1 MSGVVAVD
9 LICSEVCVYV
19 FWSFVVDVWFRVD
32 MWVHLGACAEDVE
45 VGDVEDFEVF
55 HEGLGVCSWGD
66 VLDESDDL
74 FLGSDEWLDV
84 CLVGVCCSPD
94 GYCSNEVGEDL
105 AVVDVFECGCGEE
118 FVGVFEALHDGL
130 EFLDDVGDGA
140 VVLEVV
146 LHEDAKELG
155 LICLF
160 EGAVVDMDVKL

>member
-66 VLDESDDL
+66 GLDESDDL
-74 FLGSDEWLDV
+74 FLGSDECLDV

-94 GYCSNEVGEDL
+94 GFCSNEVGKTWL
-105 AVVDVFECGCGEE
+105 
-118 FVGVFEALHDGL
+118 
-130 EFLDDVGDGA
+130 
-140 VVLEVV
+140 
-146 LHEDAKELG
+146 
-155 LICLF
+155 
-160 EGAVVDMDVKL
+160 

>member
-9 LICSEVCVYV
+9 LICLEVLYV
-19 FWSFVVDVWFRVD
+19 FWSFGVDVWFRVD
-32 MWVHLGACAEDVE
+32 MCAKDVE
-45 VGDVEDFEVF
+45 VGDENVEVF
-55 HEGLGVCSWGD
+55 HEGLGVCSWGA
-66 VLDESDDL
+66 VLDESNDL

-130 EFLDDVGDGA
+130 EFFNDVGVGA

>member
-1 MSGVVAVD
+1 MSAVPQMAFAPMRWGR
-9 LICSEVCVYV
+9 LGCS
-19 FWSFVVDVWFRVD
+19 
-32 MWVHLGACAEDVE
+32 
-45 VGDVEDFEVF
+45 
-55 HEGLGVCSWGD
+55 
-66 VLDESDDL
+66 
-74 FLGSDEWLDV
+74 
-84 CLVGVCCSPD
+84 
-94 GYCSNEVGEDL
+94 
-105 AVVDVFECGCGEE
+105 EE